1 MKHGKGDWRKVVNNP
16 KCNRFEGEY
25 QFDKKN
31 GLGTFTWESG
41 NVYTGNYINDER
53 VGYGE
58 MYWTDG
64 SIYKGEWKKGIQH
77 GRGVMTFPDGRV
89 KDGYFENNVFKGNT
103 QILASD
109 SVSNS
114 MNTSDIRL
122 DRSQREVRVKTR
134 GKSNSV
140 NRQLNENNHYNVNVQ
155 EEMN

>member
-64 SIYKGEWKKGIQH
+64 SIYKGEWKKGI
-77 GRGVMTFPDGRV
+77 
-89 KDGYFENNVFKGNT
+89 
-103 QILASD
+103 
-109 SVSNS
+109 
-114 MNTSDIRL
+114 
-122 DRSQREVRVKTR
+122 
-134 GKSNSV
+134 
-140 NRQLNENNHYNVNVQ
+140 
-155 EEMN
+155 

>member
-1 MKHGKGDWRKVVNNP
+1 MYKWKNGSIYTGDFKEGMKHGKGEWKKVLNNP

-41 NVYTGNYINDER
+41 NVYTGNYVNDER

-89 KDGYFENNVFKGNT
+89 KDGYFENNVFKGNNT
-103 QILASD
+103 AISDSASLNASD
-109 SVSNS
+109 
-114 MNTSDIRL
+114 MRL
-122 DRSQREVRVKTR
+122 ERS
-134 GKSNSV
+134 
-140 NRQLNENNHYNVNVQ
+140 
-155 EEMN
+155 